1 MTARRSL
8 QSPQGPQRRPGSLSP
23 AYSAIS
29 ALIVVAAGVAVVA
42 QGPRTPDWSR
52 LEDETMQHFQA
63 LLRLDTSNPPG
74 NEKLATD
81 YLKQVLE
88 REGSA
93 TQVFA
98 LEPDRPNLVARMKGN
113 GRKRPILLMGHTDVV
128 TVDPRKWTFPP
139 FSATRDGG
147 YVYGRGSLDD
157 RPHVVAGLMILLELK
172 RLSVPL
178 DRDVIFLAEA
188 GEEGTTSVG
197 VDFMTGQHHADID
210 AEYCLAEEGGV
221 TRVGGKVKFAFV
233 QTLEKNGRAIE
244 LTARGTSGHGS
255 VPLADNALV
264 HLAAA
269 VAAVGRWRAPI
280 RLNETTREY
289 FRRLAVV
296 SSPEDAARYR
306 SVLTPDSREARAA
319 DDYFAQHEPRYAS
332 MLRTSVT
339 PTVVAGGYRLNVI
352 PSEAKATL
360 DVRMLPD
367 EDPVGF
373 LAAVQKV
380 VNDPA
385 VEVAY
390 GQRSQRPIGPSAR
403 LNTEAFAVIEA
414 AITKNYQTATLQIM
428 GTGSTD
434 MSQVRARGTQC
445 YGIGPASDA
454 EDGPKG
460 FGAHSDQERI
470 PETEL
475 HRFVRFEWDVV
486 SSLAAAR

>member
-1 MTARRSL
+1 MTI
-8 QSPQGPQRRPGSLSP
+8 RPAAFLL
-23 AYSAIS
+23 ASAVS
-29 ALIVVAAGVAVVA
+29 VVALA
-42 QGPRTPDWSR
+42 QGPPAPDWSR
-52 LEDETMQHFQA
+52 LEAETMQHFQA
-63 LLRLDTSNPPG
+63 LLRMDTSNPPG
-74 NEKLATD
+74 NEKLVTD
-81 YLKQVLE
+81 YLKRTLE
-88 REGSA
+88 REGIA
-93 TQVFA
+93 TQVFP
-98 LEPDRPNLVARMKGN
+98 LDPNRPNLVARLKGN

-128 TVDPRKWTFPP
+128 TVDPVKWTFPP

-172 RLSVPL
+172 RLNVPL
-178 DRDVIFLAEA
+178 DRDVILLAEA
-188 GEEGTTSVG
+188 GEEGTTNVG
-197 VDFMTGQHHADID
+197 IDFVVSQHHADID

-221 TRVGGKVKFAFV
+221 TRVGGKVKFASV
-233 QTLEKNGRAIE
+233 QTLEKHGRAIE

-255 VPLADNALV
+255 IPLADNSLV

-280 RLNETTREY
+280 RLNETTTEY
-289 FRRLAVV
+289 FKRLAAV

-306 SVLTPDSREARAA
+306 SVLVPDSPEGRAA
-319 DDYFAQHEPRYAS
+319 DDYFVLREPRYAS
-332 MLRTSVT
+332 MLRTSLT
-339 PTVVAGGYRLNVI
+339 PTLVAGGYRFNVI
-352 PSEAKATL
+352 PSEAKATF

-367 EDPVGF
+367 EDPVRF
-373 LAAVQKV
+373 LATVRQV

-390 GQRSQRPIGPSAR
+390 GARIVRPIGASAR
-403 LNTEAFAVIEA
+403 LNTEGFNVIEA
-414 AITKNYQTATLQIM
+414 AIQKHYQTVTLPMM
-428 GTGSTD
+428 GTGATD

-445 YGIGPASDA
+445 YGISPATDA

-470 PETEL
+470 LESEL

-486 SSLAAAR
+486 SSLAAAK